1 MINKK
6 KYRNRPLYKKF
17 RGLKKNIQNRQKL
30 LKFKR
35 QKWNFLLKQIRLT
48 KKLAEL
54 RLDPEKSYNLKT
66 FRKRNCFYKF
76 FDQNTYQ
83 IPKFVNFY
91 SKSFKQTLE
100 TNKSFKLF
108 YGKINQKFLRNLAKS
123 SKALS
128 NQFNNKINSTVF
140 FRNTLENRLD
150 VNLVRSHFVL
160 SIMNARQLISHGH
173 VFVNSK
179 KVTKASLVL
188 NKGDVITFSKKSHK
202 LIEYYITKSKFWPLP
217 PYYLQVSYKI
227 FQIVIVEDVRLSNDS
242 LIFSSPMKWQNV
254 LKSHYRY

>member
-17 RGLKKNIQNRQKL
+17 GGLKKNIQNRQKL

-48 KKLAEL
+48 KKLAKL
-54 RLDPEKSYNLKT
+54 RLRSNKLTT

-83 IPKFVNFY
+83 IPKFANFY
-91 SKSFKQTLE
+91 SKGFKQTLE
-100 TNKSFKLF
+100 TNRSFKLF
-108 YGKINQKFLRNLAKS
+108 YGSIRQKSLRNLAKD
-123 SKALS
+123 SKAIA
-128 NQFNNKINSTVF
+128 NKFNNTINSAVF
-140 FRNTLENRLD
+140 FRNALETRLD

-173 VFVNSK
+173 IFVNSK
-179 KVTKASLVL
+179 KVTKSSFILK
-188 NKGDVITFSKKSHK
+188 KGDVITFSKKSHK
-202 LIEYYITKSKFWPLP
+202 LIEYYIANSEFWPLS
-217 PYYLQVSYKI
+217 PYYLQISYKI
-227 FQIVIVEDVRLSNDS
+227 FQIIVVEDIKLSNDS
-242 LIFSSPMKWQNV
+242 LIFTSPMKWQNV
-254 LKSHYRY
+254 LKSHCRY